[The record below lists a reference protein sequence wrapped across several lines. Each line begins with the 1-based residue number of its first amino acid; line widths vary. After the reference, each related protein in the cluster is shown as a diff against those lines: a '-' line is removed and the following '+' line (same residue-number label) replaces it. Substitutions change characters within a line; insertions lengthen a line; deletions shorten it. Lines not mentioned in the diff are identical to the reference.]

1 MREREDLILV
11 RFTSTG
17 KQYAYKA
24 KALSGI
30 VAGDIVALQTTKN
43 DDDEYEGAV
52 VTAVLE
58 YREVGGAE
66 ESFIAGLVGRPI
78 LPIVGKVEVQKWDS

>member
-11 RFTSTG
+11 QFTSTG
-17 KQYAYKA
+17 KRYAYKA

-30 VAGDIVALQTTKN
+30 VAGDIVALQTTR
-43 DDDEYEGAV
+43 DADDEYEAAV

-58 YREVGGAE
+58 YKEVGGAE
-66 ESFIAGLVGRPI
+66 ETFIEGLVGRPI
-78 LPIVGKVEVQKWDS
+78 RPIVGKVVMQKWDS